1 MDSIT
6 VSSSMLI
13 PSAANAAINPSMLNV
28 IWVLA
33 DKLDSMKIREVSKE
47 GTIVRLPT
55 ARLRNPEGR
64 DDNAYLKTVLKRLT
78 GLQLEGEYS
87 IKDEGKERENR
98 PWGAVLIA
106 QWELQEGGSM
116 VELLLPPAAVHALR
130 APQTFAKIEVMAT
143 YKLGGHSRRLY
154 AALADK
160 KRMRHPFWEYTI
172 EELRLLFDTR
182 EKYPKWAK
190 FNAHVL
196 TPALEEINDFGTV
209 TVKMTPRK
217 EGRSIVGVRFDWDW
231 KDPHDA
237 AETMLEN
244 ERHATARRKDK
255 DGREMPPLSDD
266 EKSRNDFDKADF
278 EDWKFKNP
286 HGQFRQYLDD
296 VARREAADKIRIG

>member
-1 MDSIT
+1 
-6 VSSSMLI
+6 
-13 PSAANAAINPSMLNV
+13 MLNV

-33 DKLDSMKIREVSKE
+33 DKLDSMKIRKVPKE
-47 GTIVRLPT
+47 GTIIRLPT
-55 ARLRNPEGR
+55 SRLRNPEGR

-87 IKDEGKERENR
+87 IQEDGAERETR
-98 PWGAVLIA
+98 EWGAVLIA
-106 QWELQEGGSM
+106 QWEFREGGSM

-143 YKLGGHSRRLY
+143 YKLGGHARRLY

-160 KRMRHPFWEYTI
+160 KRMDRRYWEYSI
-172 EELRLLFDTR
+172 DDLRVLFDTR
-182 EKYPKWAK
+182 GKYVTWGD
-190 FNAHVL
+190 FRRYVL
-196 TPALEEINDFGTV
+196 LPAFEEINDFGTV

-244 ERHATARRKDK
+244 ERHAMARRKQEAARD
-255 DGREMPPLSDD
+255 MPPLSSD
-266 EKSRNDFDKADF
+266 EVNDRNDFDKVDF
-278 EDWKFKNP
+278 ERWQAKNP
-286 HGQFRQYLDD
+286 GAKFRDYLNDLKIG
-296 VARREAADKIRIG
+296 ADY